1 MVDWDERFS
10 IEDYLFGADPAQ
22 ALVKLEHYLIPQGD
36 TLVIADGEGRNSV
49 YLASRGFRVTASDSS
64 TVANIKAKALAA
76 SQNVEVNYQV
86 EDFFDIDWSAKQYD
100 NIVGIF
106 FQFIPPDKIKQV
118 LMALRTAIKKGG
130 TLLIH
135 GYTPQQIELATG
147 GPKDVSLMY
156 TKELFEDVFE
166 PEKIR
171 VNKEYQMQ
179 LSEGSG
185 HKGQSALIDFVAK
198 C

>member
-1 MVDWDERFS
+1 VDWNKRFS

-86 EDFFDIDWSAKQYD
+86 EDFFDIDWSAQQYD

-118 LMALRTAIKKGG
+118 LTALRTAIKKGG

-156 TKELFEDVFE
+156 TKELFEDMFE
-166 PEKIR
+166 NVEIL

-179 LSEGSG
+179 LTEGSG
-185 HKGQSALIDFVAK
+185 HNGPSALIDFVAQ

>member
-1 MVDWDERFS
+1 MDWDERFS
-10 IEDYLFGADPAQ
+10 IEDYLFGVEPAQ

-64 TVANIKAKALAA
+64 TVANVKAKALAA
-76 SQNVEVNYQV
+76 NQNVEVNYQV
-86 EDFFDIDWSAKQYD
+86 ENFFDIDWSAEQYD

-118 LMALRTAIKKGG
+118 LTALRTAIKKGG

-166 PEKIR
+166 SVEIL

>member
-10 IEDYLFGADPAQ
+10 IEDYLFGAEPAQ
-22 ALVKLEHYLIPQGD
+22 ALVNLEHYLIPQGD

-49 YLASRGFRVTASDSS
+49 YLASKGFKVTATDAS

-118 LMALRTAIKKGG
+118 LRALRTAIKKGG

-156 TKELFEDVFE
+156 NKELFEDVFE
-166 PEKIR
+166 SVEIL
-171 VNKEYQMQ
+171 VNKEYQIK

>member
-1 MVDWDERFS
+1 MDWDERFS
-10 IEDYLFGADPAQ
+10 IEDYLFGAEPAQ

-49 YLASRGFRVTASDSS
+49 YLASKGFKVTATDAS
-64 TVANIKAKALAA
+64 TVANLKAKALAA
-76 SQNVEVNYQV
+76 SRNVAVDYQV

-118 LMALRTAIKKGG
+118 LTALRTAIKKGG

-156 TKELFEDVFE
+156 TKELFEDMFE
-166 PEKIR
+166 NVDIL
-171 VNKEYQMQ
+171 VNNEYQIQ
-179 LSEGSG
+179 LTEGSG
-185 HKGQSALIDFVAK
+185 HNGPSALIDFVAQ

>member
-1 MVDWDERFS
+1 MDWDERFS

-64 TVANIKAKALAA
+64 TVANVKAKALAA
-76 SQNVEVNYQV
+76 NQNVEVNYQV
-86 EDFFDIDWSAKQYD
+86 EDFFDIDWSAEQYD

-118 LMALRTAIKKGG
+118 LTALRTAIKKGG

-166 PEKIR
+166 SVEIL

>member
-1 MVDWDERFS
+1 MDWNKRFS

-49 YLASRGFRVTASDSS
+49 YLASKGFKVTATDAS

-86 EDFFDIDWSAKQYD
+86 EDFFDIDWSAEQYD

-118 LMALRTAIKKGG
+118 LTALRTAIKKGG

-166 PEKIR
+166 SVEIL

>member
-1 MVDWDERFS
+1 MDWDERFS
-10 IEDYLFGADPAQ
+10 IEDYLFGAEPAQ

-64 TVANIKAKALAA
+64 TVANVKAKALAA
-76 SQNVEVNYQV
+76 NQNVEVNYQV
-86 EDFFDIDWSAKQYD
+86 EDFFDIDWSAEQYD

-118 LMALRTAIKKGG
+118 LTALRTAIKKGG

-166 PEKIR
+166 SVEIL

>member
-1 MVDWDERFS
+1 VDWDERFS
-10 IEDYLFGADPAQ
+10 IEDYLFGAEPAQ

-49 YLASRGFRVTASDSS
+49 YLASKGFKVTATDAS
-64 TVANIKAKALAA
+64 TVANVKAKALAA
-76 SQNVEVNYQV
+76 SRNVAVDYQV

-118 LMALRTAIKKGG
+118 LTALRTAIKKGG

-156 TKELFEDVFE
+156 TKELFEDMFE
-166 PEKIR
+166 NVEIL

-179 LSEGSG
+179 LTEGSG
-185 HKGQSALIDFVAK
+185 HNGPSALIDFVAQ

>member
-1 MVDWDERFS
+1 VDWDERFS
-10 IEDYLFGADPAQ
+10 IEDYLFGAEPAQ

-49 YLASRGFRVTASDSS
+49 YLASKGFKVTATDAS
-64 TVANIKAKALAA
+64 TVANIKARALAA
-76 SQNVEVNYQV
+76 SQNVEVDYQV

-118 LMALRTAIKKGG
+118 LTALRTAIKKGG

-156 TKELFEDVFE
+156 TKELFEDMFE
-166 PEKIR
+166 NVEIL
-171 VNKEYQMQ
+171 VNNEYQMQ
-179 LSEGSG
+179 LTEGSG
-185 HKGQSALIDFVAK
+185 HNGPSALIDFVAQ

>member
-1 MVDWDERFS
+1 VDWDERFS
-10 IEDYLFGADPAQ
+10 IEEYLFGAKPAQ
-22 ALVKLEHYLIPQGD
+22 ALVKLEHYLIPQGE

-49 YLASRGFRVTASDSS
+49 YLASKGFKVTASDAS
-64 TVANIKAKALAA
+64 TVANIKARALAA

-86 EDFFDIDWSAKQYD
+86 EDFFDIDWSAQQYD

-118 LMALRTAIKKGG
+118 LTALRTAIKKGG

-147 GPKDVSLMY
+147 GPKDASLMY
-156 TKELFEDVFE
+156 TKELFEDLFE
-166 PEKIR
+166 NVEIL
-171 VNKEYQMQ
+171 VNKEYQMH
-179 LSEGSG
+179 LTEGSG
-185 HKGQSALIDFVAK
+185 HNGPSALIDFVAQ

>member
-1 MVDWDERFS
+1 MDWNKRFS

-86 EDFFDIDWSAKQYD
+86 EDFFDIDWSAEQYD

-118 LMALRTAIKKGG
+118 LTALRTAIKKGG

-166 PEKIR
+166 SVEIL

-179 LSEGSG
+179 LGEGSG

>member
-1 MVDWDERFS
+1 MDWDERFS
-10 IEDYLFGADPAQ
+10 IEDYLFGAEPAQ

-64 TVANIKAKALAA
+64 TVANVKAKALAA
-76 SQNVEVNYQV
+76 SRNVAVDYQV

-106 FQFIPPDKIKQV
+106 FQFIPPDKIKHV
-118 LMALRTAIKKGG
+118 LTALRTAIKKGG

-156 TKELFEDVFE
+156 TKELFEDMFE
-166 PEKIR
+166 NVEIL

-179 LSEGSG
+179 LTEGSG
-185 HKGQSALIDFVAK
+185 HNGPSALIDFVAQ

>member
-10 IEDYLFGADPAQ
+10 IEDYLFGAEPAQ
-22 ALVKLEHYLIPQGD
+22 ALVNLEHYLIPQGD

-49 YLASRGFRVTASDSS
+49 YLASKGFKVTATDAS

-118 LMALRTAIKKGG
+118 LTALPTAIKKGG

-156 TKELFEDVFE
+156 TKELFEDMFE
-166 PEKIR
+166 NVEIL
-171 VNKEYQMQ
+171 VNNEYQMQ
-179 LSEGSG
+179 LTEGSG
-185 HKGQSALIDFVAK
+185 HNGPSALIDFVAQ

>member
-1 MVDWDERFS
+1 MDWDERFS
-10 IEDYLFGADPAQ
+10 IEDYLFGAEPAQ

-49 YLASRGFRVTASDSS
+49 YLASKGFKVTATDAS
-64 TVANIKAKALAA
+64 TVANLKAKALAA
-76 SQNVEVNYQV
+76 SRNVAVDYQV

-118 LMALRTAIKKGG
+118 LTALRTAIKKGG

-156 TKELFEDVFE
+156 TKELFEDMFE
-166 PEKIR
+166 NVEIL

-179 LSEGSG
+179 LTEGSG
-185 HKGQSALIDFVAK
+185 HNGPSALIDFVAQ

>member
-1 MVDWDERFS
+1 MDWDERFS
-10 IEDYLFGADPAQ
+10 IEEYLFGAEPAQ
-22 ALVKLEHYLIPQGD
+22 ALVKLEHYLIPQGE

-49 YLASRGFRVTASDSS
+49 YLASKGFKVTASDAS
-64 TVANIKAKALAA
+64 TVANIKARALAA

-86 EDFFDIDWSAKQYD
+86 EDFFDIDWSAQQYD

-118 LMALRTAIKKGG
+118 LTALRTAIKKGG

-147 GPKDVSLMY
+147 GPKDASLMY
-156 TKELFEDVFE
+156 TKELFEDLFE
-166 PEKIR
+166 NVEIL
-171 VNKEYQMQ
+171 VNKEYQMH
-179 LSEGSG
+179 LTEGSG
-185 HKGQSALIDFVAK
+185 HNGPSALIDFVAQ

>member
-1 MVDWDERFS
+1 MDWNKRFS

-118 LMALRTAIKKGG
+118 LTALRTAIKKGG

-156 TKELFEDVFE
+156 NKELFEDVFE
-166 PEKIR
+166 SVEIL